1 MGKGGPACSPRV
13 AKPISQEAVV
23 PILWVTVM
31 GSIPQEV
38 VVIVPILWVVVV
50 VMAPIPWVVVV
61 VMVPILWVEVV
72 VALGCR
78 GG

>member
-1 MGKGGPACSPRV
+1 M
-13 AKPISQEAVV
+13 

-31 GSIPQEV
+31 GSIPQE
-38 VVIVPILWVVVV
+38 
-50 VMAPIPWVVVV
+50 VV